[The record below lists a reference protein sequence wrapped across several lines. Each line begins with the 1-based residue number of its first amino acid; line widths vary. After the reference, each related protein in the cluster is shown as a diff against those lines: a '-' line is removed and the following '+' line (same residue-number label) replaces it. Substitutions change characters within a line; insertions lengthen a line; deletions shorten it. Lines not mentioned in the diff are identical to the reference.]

1 MSEVKNL
8 RTAEQKSP
16 QTLTSKELDYRRDK
30 DKELVKGVFKFYEVP
45 GGIMEFV
52 YRKYGKKEVPQKYSM
67 IDGQVYTIP
76 LGVAKHLNNDCWY
89 PVHSYA
95 MDENG
100 KSSQRISQKV
110 KRCGFQSLEFMDVE
124 DFDRGGKQIIQVENM
139 AIPN

>member
-1 MSEVKNL
+1 MTEI
-8 RTAEQKSP
+8 KSIKDEKKVG
-16 QTLTSKELDYRRDK
+16 QSVTTKDMEYKRDK

-45 GGIMEFV
+45 GGQMDFV
-52 YRKYGKKEVPQKYSM
+52 YKKYKNEKTQRYSM

-89 PVHSYA
+89 PVHAYS
-95 MDENG
+95 MDESG
-100 KSSQRISQKV
+100 KSAQRISQKV
-110 KRCGFQSLEFMDVE
+110 KRCGFQSLEFMDIE